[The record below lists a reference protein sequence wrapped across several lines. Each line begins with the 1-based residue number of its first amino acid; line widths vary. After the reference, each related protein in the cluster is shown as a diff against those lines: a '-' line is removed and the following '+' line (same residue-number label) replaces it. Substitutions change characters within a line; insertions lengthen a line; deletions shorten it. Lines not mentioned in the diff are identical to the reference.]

1 MYNIQKIGAIAAFVN
16 VFVAMATLYVAI
28 VLIGPAVFTDP
39 AKLIDMAIHN
49 PTPLII
55 QDALKYISAGISF
68 MLIAALFMFCDQKK
82 STALTL
88 GVGFGFLAAFCL
100 VINASLSMFAV
111 SKATTFLENGEMGI
125 QLNFIISLFA
135 LAVLLLNGIWLILF
149 NFVAL
154 KEKCLP
160 KKLAYLGLTMGV
172 LNLVPP
178 LALLALVLSIFW
190 SIWIGLI
197 LIKKQASH

>member
-1 MYNIQKIGAIAAFVN
+1 MVSIQKIGAIAAFVN
-16 VFVAMATLYVAI
+16 VVVAVATLFVAI

-68 MLIAALFMFCDQKK
+68 LLIAALFKFCDHKK

-88 GVGFGFLAAFCL
+88 GVGFGFLAGFCL
-100 VINASLSMFAV
+100 FINASLSLFAV

-135 LAVLLLNGIWLILF
+135 VAVLLLNGIWLILF
-149 NFVAL
+149 NWVAL
-154 KEKCLP
+154 KTQCLP
-160 KKLAYLGLTMGV
+160 KALAYLGLIIGS

-190 SIWIGLI
+190 SAWIGLV
-197 LIKKQASH
+197 LIKNQSSH